1 MIISKEHIFKISK
14 NILPFSDAGSTNFS
28 LFQLLRLSLFQ
39 ISVGMATVMLAGT
52 LNRVMIV
59 ELLVPASLVAVMI
72 AIPVLIAP
80 LRTFYGHKSDTYKSF
95 IGWKRIP
102 YMWFGSLFQFGG
114 LAIMPFA
121 IIILS
126 GDQTV
131 GPSWAGEV
139 LVAIAFLFTGIG
151 MHITQTVGLAL
162 AADRATKENRP
173 RVVALLYFMFLFGM
187 GISAVVIGI
196 LLADFSKLRLI
207 QVVQGSAVLTLILN
221 LVAVWRQEQIIINQQ
236 KNDKSEKFFL
246 SWKKFISDRKTNS
259 LIWVVFWGTL
269 AFSMQDVLLEPYGG
283 QILGLSVSETT
294 NLTGV
299 WALGALLGLALAANN
314 SKKTVSSVS
323 NAMTAL
329 LIGIVGFSA
338 IIFSSPMQFPFLYF
352 LGTLFIGFGTGLFS
366 VSLLIIAMALSSKT
380 NLGSGF
386 ILGSW
391 GAAQAIGAGLGI
403 AVGGIL
409 RDVVNKIALSG
420 YLGSTFENNSIG
432 YIFVYHLE
440 ILFIFITLIAL
451 GMLSQ
456 EINKRKI
463 KDHAQ
468 KSFGLTEIPS

>member
-1 MIISKEHIFKISK
+1 MIVSKEHIFKISK

-80 LRTFYGHKSDTYKSF
+80 LRTFYGYKSDTYKSF

-139 LVAIAFLFTGIG
+139 LVAIAFLFTGVG

-187 GISAVVIGI
+187 GISAVVIGL

-221 LVAVWRQEQIIINQQ
+221 LVAVWRQEQIIINNQ

-323 NAMTAL
+323 NAMAAL

-409 RDVVNKIALSG
+409 RDVVNKLALSG

>member
-409 RDVVNKIALSG
+409 RDVVNKLALSG

-463 KDHAQ
+463 KDHDQ